1 MTPFDLSHMAIN
13 APRNRFEFITIM
25 NDADHDDDDALDLEL
40 YSCKFYDKNIHVKH
54 THFLIVPTDKDN
66 TTIHVH
72 YDLDVQPN
80 NEAVKRWTQQPWYH
94 HSIIEKYHLL
104 QPKHSLP
111 VSNKNPSKRLW
122 TKWQKK
128 GEKVHY
134 PSFMYSQTVEEE

>member
-1 MTPFDLSHMAIN
+1 MHLVTD
-13 APRNRFEFITIM
+13 FEFITIM
-25 NDADHDDDDALDLEL
+25 NDTTHDDDDHDDTLDLEL

-66 TTIHVH
+66 TTIHIH
-72 YDLDVQPN
+72 YDLDVPPS
-80 NEAVKRWTQQPWYH
+80 NEAVKRWTQQPWFH

-111 VSNKNPSKRLW
+111 SSNKNPFKRLW

-128 GEKVHY
+128 GDKVHY
-134 PSFMYSQTVEEE
+134 PSFMYSQHVVE